1 MVCTSF
7 FIAIL
12 IHLKTAI
19 VTTGAIVW
27 KHGFRVSSLMCSFFF
42 SADVRSVRFFF
53 WQIDG
58 STLFF
63 WQVNARV
70 LFYRCTCLFLEGW
83 CTCVFVCDRLMH
95 VPCFRRWFHFPFFS
109 FDFFFFCLW
118 KKSSW
123 RRTLFEKVKK
133 FSCQAP
139 NWTSVYQS
147 SCLSSPWVF
156 KIY

>member
-19 VTTGAIVW
+19 VTTGAIIW

-95 VPCFRRWFHFPFFS
+95 VPCFRRWFHFLFFS
-109 FDFFFFCLW
+109 FDFFFVSERNLAGVGHYLRKWRSFLAKRQTGRLFINQVAFRHRECL
-118 KKSSW
+118 
-123 RRTLFEKVKK
+123 RYTR
-133 FSCQAP
+133 
-139 NWTSVYQS
+139 
-147 SCLSSPWVF
+147 
-156 KIY
+156 